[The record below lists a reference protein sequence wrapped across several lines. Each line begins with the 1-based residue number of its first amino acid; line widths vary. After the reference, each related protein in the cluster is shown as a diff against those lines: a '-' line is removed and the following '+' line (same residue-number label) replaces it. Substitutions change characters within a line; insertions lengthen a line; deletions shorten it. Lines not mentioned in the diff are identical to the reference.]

1 MKLKNLISD
10 SLGASTGILFY
21 LFNLLVVIFPIVMII
36 TSFNLP
42 RWIGSIMLF
51 ASLFISS
58 VFSVVYMIVG
68 LVGAIKGP
76 QDIFAIIYY
85 IYFSL
90 MVFFPCIIKLIGIFV
105 RFFAN
110 LFTKTK

>member
-21 LFNLLVVIFPIVMII
+21 LFNLLVVIFPIVMI
-36 TSFNLP
+36 TSSFNLP
-42 RWIGSIMLF
+42 LWAGSIMLF
-51 ASLFISS
+51 TSLFISS
-58 VFSVVYMIVG
+58 KFSVIYVIVG

-76 QDIFAIIYY
+76 QDIFAVIYY

-90 MVFFPCIIKLIGIFV
+90 IVFLPYIIKLIGIFV

>member
-1 MKLKNLISD
+1 MRIKNLLSD

-21 LFNLLVVIFPIVMII
+21 LFTLLVVIFPIVMIT

-42 RWIGSIMLF
+42 WWVGSIMLF

-58 VFSVVYMIVG
+58 NFSVVYMIVG

-76 QDIFAIIYY
+76 QDVFAIIYY

-90 MVFFPCIIKLIGIFV
+90 IVFLPYIIKLIGIFV